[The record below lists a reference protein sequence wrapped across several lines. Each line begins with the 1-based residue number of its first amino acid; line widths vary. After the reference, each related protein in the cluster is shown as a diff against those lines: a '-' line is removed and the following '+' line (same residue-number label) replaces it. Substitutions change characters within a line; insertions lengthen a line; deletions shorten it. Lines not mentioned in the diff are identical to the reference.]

1 MKMKRTIK
9 IIIFMLVTV
18 LLSAACNNSGN
29 GGPAVVTATPTPGV
43 KITVTSTPAQIQEEP
58 EEKEEGV
65 YRFEIKNDGEATE
78 GMKFVKN
85 LGIGWNLGN
94 TLDAFVDD
102 HPEADDLWYETCWQE
117 DVTTREHIAL
127 VKKEGFTSIRIPISW
142 HNHVTGDDFKIN
154 EAWMNRVKEIVDW
167 SLEEGLY
174 VIINTH
180 HDVYP
185 EFYYPANEYLDNSLK
200 YVTSIWQQVSEIF
213 ADYDNHLIFE
223 SLNEPRL
230 KDNANE
236 WNPNTKNAA
245 VREAVECI
253 NKMNQA
259 FVDTVRASGKNNAE
273 RFLLVPGYDA
283 APDGVLNDYF
293 VLPTDSAKDR
303 LIISVHAY
311 TPYNFCLQAESE
323 SGSIRDFDAS
333 SNSSTKDVDYF
344 MDRLYNKYTS
354 KNIPVLIGEFG
365 ARDKS
370 MNTESRRQ
378 WTGYY
383 VAKARSLGMSC
394 MWWDNNCFV
403 TGTGEDL
410 GLLDR
415 FLNVWRYKEIIEAMM
430 LNCK

>member
-1 MKMKRTIK
+1 MKRNIK
-9 IIIFMLVTV
+9 LCIFLLAAML
-18 LLSAACNNSGN
+18 LPAACNNSGN
-29 GGPAVVTATPTPGV
+29 GGQAVVTATPTPGV
-43 KITVTSTPAQIQEEP
+43 QVTATPTPALIQEIQAEH
-58 EEKEEGV
+58 EDGV
-65 YRFEIKNDGEATE
+65 YEFEIKNDGEATE

-94 TLDAFVDD
+94 TFDAFVDD
-102 HPEADDLWYETCWQE
+102 HPEAEDLWYETCWQE

-127 VKKEGFTSIRIPISW
+127 VKKEGFTSIRIPVSW

-154 EAWMNRVKEIVDW
+154 EAWMNRVKEVVDW

-185 EFYYPANEYLDNSLK
+185 EFYYPSNEYLDNSLK
-200 YVTSIWQQVSEIF
+200 YVTSIWKQVSEKF
-213 ADYDNHLIFE
+213 ADYDNRLIFE

-293 VLPTDSAKDR
+293 VLPADSATDR

-333 SNSSTKDVDYF
+333 ESSSTKDVDYF
-344 MDRLYNKYTS
+344 MDRLYDKFTS

-378 WTGYY
+378 WAGYY

-415 FLNVWRYKEIIEAMM
+415 FLNVWRYKEIIDAMM